1 VCEVSDINNVTIVGR
16 LGADPELKQ
25 AGGSQVCKMRV
36 ATSRKWKDKNTGE
49 MTEQTQWHSID
60 VWGPQAES
68 CAKFLTKGRQV
79 GVVGEIQYSKVGEGS
94 DAKFFTTIRAR
105 DVQFLGSGKGS
116 GDTAPSDGP
125 DIYVPSSQPDDNLG
139 F

>member
-1 VCEVSDINNVTIVGR
+1 MSDINNVTIVGR

-25 AGGSQVCKMRV
+25 AGSSQVCKMRV

-49 MTEQTQWHSID
+49 MREDTQWHSVD

-68 CAKFLTKGRQV
+68 CSKYLRKGQEV
-79 GVVGEIQYSKVGEGS
+79 GVVGSIEYRKVGEGT
-94 DAKFFTTIRAR
+94 DAKHFTTIRAG
-105 DVQFLGSGKGS
+105 DVRFGSGKGG
-116 GDTAPSDGP
+116 GDSTPPSEP
-125 DIYVPSSQPDDNLG
+125 ETYVPQGGSDDIP